1 METTDL
7 LIIGGGPTG
16 LAAAC
21 EAKRHGLSV
30 RVVERLAT
38 RATMSKALVVHAR
51 TMEVL
56 ETIGCADQVL
66 AAGQR
71 FRALNIR
78 PSTGATPIR
87 VDLLNRAW
95 GDTRFPFWLSIP
107 QYEVERILEQRLV
120 TLGGT
125 LEWSTTLTGLR
136 QLDDSVEAT
145 LRSADG
151 SLTTHR
157 ARWVLACDGGR
168 SEARTLAG
176 LSLERQGLGV
186 TFALADVM
194 TKTDLVEDEG
204 HTVLSADGVL
214 LVVPMPQPGLWRLIA
229 QVPSDFD
236 AASLSG
242 WSSLVTKRLGKDLN
256 LQSLGWT
263 SRFDLTGGVANRFRA
278 GRVFL
283 LGDAGHVH
291 SPVGGQG
298 LNTGVQD
305 AHNLVWKL
313 ALVQQQPLSL
323 AQQERLLD
331 SYERERR
338 PIAAQMVGTT
348 TFATRVITVK
358 NPLVRALRGVVA
370 RAVLRLPP
378 FINRLSRG
386 VGMLDLESDGAP
398 RLQNPDLGA
407 GVRLHDRL
415 DRLKPTKLRWQGSD
429 VLVRPDRIVAKPDLL
444 PSELAVSV
452 EAS

>member
-1 METTDL
+1 METDL

-21 EAKRHGLSV
+21 EARRHGLSV
-30 RVVERLAT
+30 RIVERLAT

-56 ETIGCADQVL
+56 ETIGCADDVL

-87 VDLLNRAW
+87 VDLVNRAW
-95 GDTRFPFWLSIP
+95 GDTRFPFWLSVP

-120 TLGGT
+120 TLGGAV
-125 LEWSTTLTGLR
+125 EFSTALTGLR
-136 QLDDSVEAT
+136 ELEDSVEAT
-145 LRSADG
+145 LRCPDG
-151 SLTTHR
+151 TVATHR
-157 ARWVLACDGGR
+157 ARWLLACDGGR
-168 SEARTLAG
+168 SDARSFAG
-176 LSLERQGLGV
+176 LSLEREGLGV

-204 HTVLSADGVL
+204 HTVLSPEGVL

-236 AASLSG
+236 ATSLAG
-242 WSSLVTKRLGKDLN
+242 WSALVTKRLGVDLN

-283 LGDAGHVH
+283 VGDAAHVH

-313 ALVQQQPLSL
+313 AFVQQQSLST
-323 AQQERLLD
+323 AQRERLLD

-338 PIAAQMVGTT
+338 PIAAQMVSTT

-358 NPLVRALRGVVA
+358 NPIVRGLRALLA
-370 RAVLRLPP
+370 RVVLRLPR
-378 FINRLSRG
+378 FTNRLARG

-398 RLQNPDLGA
+398 RLQNPELGA

-415 DRLKPTKLRWQGSD
+415 DRLRPTKLRWQGAE

>member
-1 METTDL
+1 METDL

-16 LAAAC
+16 LTAAC

-30 RVVERLAT
+30 RIVERLAE

-51 TMEVL
+51 TMEAL
-56 ETIGCADQVL
+56 ETLGCAAEVL

-71 FRALNIR
+71 FRALNVR
-78 PSTGATPIR
+78 PSTGSAPIR
-87 VDLLNRAW
+87 VDLLKRAW

-120 TLGGT
+120 SLGGAV
-125 LEWSTTLTGLR
+125 EWSTTLTGLR
-136 QLDDSVEAT
+136 ELEDAVEAT

-151 SLTTHR
+151 TFATHR

-168 SEARTLAG
+168 SEARSFAG
-176 LSLERQGLGV
+176 LSLEREGLGV

-204 HTVLSADGVL
+204 HTVLSPEGVL

-236 AASLSG
+236 AASLTG
-242 WSSLVTKRLGKDLN
+242 WSSLVTKRLGVDLN

-283 LGDAGHVH
+283 LGDAAHVH

-313 ALVQQQPLSL
+313 AFVQQQSLSV
-323 AQQERLLD
+323 AQRERLLD

-338 PIAAQMVGTT
+338 PIAAQMVRTT

-358 NPLVRALRGVVA
+358 NPVVRGLRALLA
-370 RAVLRLPP
+370 RVVLRLPA
-378 FINRLSRG
+378 FTNRLARG
-386 VGMLDLESDGAP
+386 VGMLDLESDGAA
-398 RLQNPDLGA
+398 RLQNPELA
-407 GVRLHDRL
+407 SGVRLHDRL
-415 DRLKPTKLRWQGSD
+415 DRLKPTKLRWQGAD
-429 VLVRPDRIVAKPDLL
+429 VLVRPDRVVAKPGLL

>member
-1 METTDL
+1 METDL

-21 EAKRHGLSV
+21 EAKRHGLTV
-30 RVVERLAT
+30 RIVERLAT
-38 RATMSKALVVHAR
+38 RAMMSKALVVHAR

-56 ETIGCADQVL
+56 ETIGCADELL

-87 VDLLNRAW
+87 VDLVNRAW

-107 QYEVERILEQRLV
+107 QYEVERILEQRLSA
-120 TLGGT
+120 LGGSI
-125 LEWSTTLTGLR
+125 EWSTALTGLCE
-136 QLDDSVEAT
+136 LKDSVEAT
-145 LRSADG
+145 LRSPDG
-151 SLTTHR
+151 TSTTHR
-157 ARWVLACDGGR
+157 ARWLLACDGGR
-168 SEARTLAG
+168 SEARSFAG
-176 LSLERQGLGV
+176 LSLEREGLGV

-204 HTVLSADGVL
+204 HTVLSSDGVL

-229 QVPSDFD
+229 QVPPDFD
-236 AASLSG
+236 AASLPG
-242 WSSLVTKRLGKDLN
+242 WSSLVTKRLGVDLN

-263 SRFDLTGGVANRFRA
+263 SRFELTGGVANRFRA

-283 LGDAGHVH
+283 LGDAAHVH

-305 AHNLVWKL
+305 PHNLVWKL
-313 ALVQQQPLSL
+313 AFVQQQSLSMV
-323 AQQERLLD
+323 QRERLLN

-338 PIAAQMVGTT
+338 PIAAQMVSTT
-348 TFATRVITVK
+348 TFATPVITLKHPV
-358 NPLVRALRGVVA
+358 VRGARALLA
-370 RAVLRLPP
+370 RLVLRLPQ
-378 FINRLSRG
+378 FTNRLARG

-398 RLQNPDLGA
+398 RLQNPELA
-407 GVRLHDRL
+407 SGVRLHGRL
-415 DRLKPTKLRWQGSD
+415 DRLKPTRLRWNGAEL
-429 VLVRPDRIVAKPDLL
+429 VVRPDRIVAKPELL
-444 PSELAVSV
+444 PSELAVRV